1 MLPILYKQCDEQL
14 AGIDKEIL
22 NICMDRKKL
31 TAMDGTDLVSYY
43 DKIIAWSSKLL
54 QTY

>member
-1 MLPILYKQCDEQL
+1 MGRKFFSSLIASKTDLVKY
-14 AGIDKEIL
+14 L
-22 NICMDRKKL
+22 NVCIDRKKL
-31 TAMDGTDLVSYY
+31 TAIDGADLALYY